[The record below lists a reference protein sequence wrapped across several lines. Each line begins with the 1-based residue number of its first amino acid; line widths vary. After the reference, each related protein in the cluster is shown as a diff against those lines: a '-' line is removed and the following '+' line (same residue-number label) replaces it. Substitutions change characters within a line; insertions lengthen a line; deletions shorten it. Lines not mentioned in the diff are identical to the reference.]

1 MRPLV
6 DEDRLVYRGVG
17 IMVGSGVLLFCVVVT
32 MLIAQFSPLVALLV
46 SIGLCVSEVVWLW
59 LGEVERVNKMS

>member
-1 MRPLV
+1 M
-6 DEDRLVYRGVG
+6 
-17 IMVGSGVLLFCVVVT
+17 ISNGVLLFCVVMT

-59 LGEVERVNKMS
+59 LEYCERVNKIS